1 MVLRYLFGAVSTHS
15 DEEEKSDNDGS
26 GTITI
31 DEAIE
36 AADGFGRYQKRVT
49 ATMGMAWVIFGAV
62 MISTVFTTMS
72 PDADANFT
80 SPPSGTVSCGQH
92 RSLGRWLAHPFGA
105 SSPIA

>member
-1 MVLRYLFGAVSTHS
+1 
-15 DEEEKSDNDGS
+15 EEEKSDNDDS

-72 PDADANFT
+72 PDADVNFT
-80 SPPSGTVSCGQH
+80 SVLDEP
-92 RSLGRWLAHPFGA
+92 RSLGQWLAHPFGA